1 VRVGIDARHLAA
13 HRGVARYSGALLD
26 ALAREFPQDSWALFI
41 PGSALY
47 PVVESLRQHPN
58 VEVHRH
64 RFASRP
70 LFGAAAVARRP
81 RLDRLIGG
89 PLDLVWM
96 PAPAPVALSASV
108 PLVLTVQDLSF
119 ERRPGDFT
127 TYERIWHLLARPRAL
142 ARRAN
147 RVIVLA
153 PSTGDEV
160 GVSWGIPSEQIE
172 VVAPGVALPQPASD
186 PEPARRGPEP
196 GMRRPGPG
204 LRRPGSY
211 LLAVGALEPRKAPEL
226 LADAFT
232 RARDQGLGAALVFA
246 GEGRL
251 ASRLQRPGVHV
262 LGPVSDDEL
271 DALYRGALALVVPSL
286 LEGYGLPLREAL
298 ARGVPAVVSDLPSFG
313 AELSPAV
320 LRVPPG
326 DIDALAAA
334 LLRIGSDAALRNRLA
349 RAAPRTVDGL
359 TWEAAARATRAVFA
373 EVAEGR
379 TSQ

>member
-1 VRVGIDARHLAA
+1 MRVGVDARHLAA

-26 ALAREFPQDSWALFI
+26 ALAREFPDDRWALFV
-41 PGSALY
+41 PGSAQH
-47 PVVESLRQHPN
+47 PAVESLRGHPN

-81 RLDRLIGG
+81 RLDRLIGD

-96 PAPAPVALSASV
+96 PAPAPVAVSTSV

-119 ERRPGDFT
+119 ERRPRDFT
-127 TYERIWHLLARPRAL
+127 AYERLWHLLARPRSL
-142 ARRAN
+142 GRRAA

-160 GVSWGIPSEQIE
+160 AASWRIPADRIK
-172 VVAPGVALPQPASD
+172 VVAPGVALP
-186 PEPARRGPEP
+186 EPTAAPQ
-196 GMRRPGPG
+196 RPGP
-204 LRRPGSY
+204 Y

-226 LADAFT
+226 LAQAYAVA
-232 RARDQGLGAALVFA
+232 RARGLNADLVFA
-246 GEGRL
+246 GGGRL
-251 ASRLQRPGVHV
+251 AERVRGPGVHV
-262 LGPVSDDEL
+262 LGQVSDDQL
-271 DALYRGALALVVPSL
+271 DALYRGALALVVASL

-326 DIDALAAA
+326 DVDALASA
-334 LLRIGSDAALRNRLA
+334 LLRIGGEAGLRERLA
-349 RAAPRTVDGL
+349 SAATRTVDGL
-359 TWEAAARATRAVFA
+359 TWEAAARRTRAVFA

-379 TSQ
+379 TSTTQ

>member
-1 VRVGIDARHLAA
+1 MDARHLAA

-26 ALAREFPQDSWALFI
+26 ALAREFPDDSWALFV
-41 PGSALY
+41 PGSAVY
-47 PVVESLRQHPN
+47 PMVESLRQHPN

-89 PLDLVWM
+89 RLDLVWM

-108 PLVLTVQDLSF
+108 PLALTVQDLSF
-119 ERRPGDFT
+119 ERRPRDFT
-127 TYERIWHLLARPRAL
+127 LYERLWHLLARSRSL
-142 ARRAN
+142 ARRAA

-153 PSTGDEV
+153 PSTGEEV
-160 GVSWGIPSEQIE
+160 GASWGIPLIGSRWLRR
-172 VVAPGVALPQPASD
+172 VSPVPDPKPGLP
-186 PEPARRGPEP
+186 
-196 GMRRPGPG
+196 RPGP
-204 LRRPGSY
+204 Y
-211 LLAVGALEPRKAPEL
+211 LFAVGALEPRKAPKLLAQAYARARAGGLTAEL
-226 LADAFT
+226 L
-232 RARDQGLGAALVFA
+232 FA

-251 ASRLQRPGVHV
+251 AERVRGPGVHV
-262 LGPVSDDEL
+262 LGHVSDDEL

-313 AELSPAV
+313 EDLSPAV

-326 DIDALAAA
+326 DVEALSAA
-334 LLRIGSDAALRNRLA
+334 LLRIGGEEGLRDRLA
-349 RAAPRTVDGL
+349 GAARRTVDGL

-373 EVAEGR
+373 EVAAGR
-379 TSQ
+379 TSTAQ

>member
-1 VRVGIDARHLAA
+1 
-13 HRGVARYSGALLD
+13 VARYSGALLD
-26 ALAREFPQDSWALFI
+26 ALAREFPDDRWALFV
-41 PGSALY
+41 PGSA
-47 PVVESLRQHPN
+47 QHPAVEGLRGHLN

-81 RLDRLIGG
+81 RLDRLIGD

-96 PAPAPVALSASV
+96 PAPAPVAVSASV

-119 ERRPGDFT
+119 ERRPRDFT
-127 TYERIWHLLARPRAL
+127 AYERLWHLLARPRSL
-142 ARRAN
+142 GRRAA

-160 GVSWGIPSEQIE
+160 GASWGIPAERIA
-172 VVAPGVALPQPASD
+172 VVAPGVALPERKTAFQH
-186 PEPARRGPEP
+186 
-196 GMRRPGPG
+196 PGP
-204 LRRPGSY
+204 Y

-226 LADAFT
+226 LAAAFA
-232 RARDQGLGAALVFA
+232 RARERGLKADLVFA

-251 ASRLQRPGVHV
+251 AARVRGPGVRV
-262 LGPVSDDEL
+262 VGQVSDDQL

-313 AELSPAV
+313 VELSPAV

-326 DIDALAAA
+326 DVDALSEA
-334 LLRIGSDAALRNRLA
+334 LLRIGGEVGLRDRLA
-349 RAAPRTVDGL
+349 SAARGTVEGL
-359 TWEAAARATRAVFA
+359 TWEAAARGTRAVFA
-373 EVAEGR
+373 EVVGAR
-379 TSQ
+379 TSTAQ

>member
-1 VRVGIDARHLAA
+1 VRVGVDARHLAA

-26 ALAREFPQDSWALFI
+26 ALAREFPDDRWALFV
-41 PGSALY
+41 PGSAQH
-47 PVVESLRQHPN
+47 PVVEGLRGHPN

-81 RLDRLIGG
+81 RLDRLIGD
-89 PLDLVWM
+89 PLDLIWM
-96 PAPAPVALSASV
+96 PAPAPVAVSACV

-119 ERRPGDFT
+119 ERRPRDFT
-127 TYERIWHLLARPRAL
+127 AYERLWHLLARPRSL
-142 ARRAN
+142 GRRAA

-160 GVSWGIPSEQIE
+160 GASWGIPAERIA
-172 VVAPGVALPQPASD
+172 VVAPGVAWPEHKPAFQH
-186 PEPARRGPEP
+186 
-196 GMRRPGPG
+196 PGP
-204 LRRPGSY
+204 Y
-211 LLAVGALEPRKAPEL
+211 LLAVGALEPRKAPDL
-226 LADAFT
+226 LAQAYA
-232 RARDQGLGAALVFA
+232 RARERGLDADLVFA

-251 ASRLQRPGVHV
+251 AKRVRGPGVRV
-262 LGPVSDDEL
+262 VGQVSDDQL

-313 AELSPAV
+313 EELSPAV

-326 DIDALAAA
+326 DVDALSEA
-334 LLRIGSDAALRNRLA
+334 LLRIGRDEGLRDRLA
-349 RAAPRTVDGL
+349 AAARQTVDGL
-359 TWEAAARATRAVFA
+359 TWEAAAQGTRAVFA

-379 TSQ
+379 TSTAR

>member
-1 VRVGIDARHLAA
+1 VRVGVDARHLAA

-26 ALAREFPQDSWALFI
+26 ALAREFPDDCWALFV
-41 PGSALY
+41 PGSA
-47 PVVESLRQHPN
+47 QHPAVEALRGHAN

-81 RLDRLIGG
+81 RLDRLIGD
-89 PLDLVWM
+89 PLDLIWM
-96 PAPAPVALSASV
+96 PAPAPVAVSHSV

-119 ERRPGDFT
+119 ERRPRDFT
-127 TYERIWHLLARPRAL
+127 PYERLWHLLARPRSL
-142 ARRAN
+142 ARRAA

-160 GVSWGIPSEQIE
+160 GAAWGIPAERIR
-172 VVAPGVALPQPASD
+172 VVAPGVALP
-186 PEPARRGPEP
+186 EPRPPFEL
-196 GMRRPGPG
+196 PGP
-204 LRRPGSY
+204 Y
-211 LLAVGALEPRKAPEL
+211 LLAVGALEPRKAPDL
-226 LADAFT
+226 LAQAYA
-232 RARDQGLGAALVFA
+232 RAREGGLDADLVFA

-251 ASRLQRPGVHV
+251 AERVRGPGVCV
-262 LGPVSDDEL
+262 LGQVSDDQL

-320 LRVPPG
+320 LRVAPG
-326 DIDALAAA
+326 DVDGLASA
-334 LLRIGSDAALRNRLA
+334 LLRIGRDEVRSELAGAARG
-349 RAAPRTVDGL
+349 TVDGL
-359 TWEAAARATRAVFA
+359 TWEEAARGTRAVFA
-373 EVAEGR
+373 EVAGAR
-379 TSQ
+379 TSTAQ

>member
-1 VRVGIDARHLAA
+1 VDARHLAA
-13 HRGVARYSGALLD
+13 QRGVARYSGALLD
-26 ALAREFPQDSWALFI
+26 ALAREFPDDSWALFV
-41 PGSALY
+41 PGSAVY

-58 VEVHRH
+58 IEVHRH

-81 RLDRLIGG
+81 RLDRLIGA

-119 ERRPGDFT
+119 ERRPRDFT
-127 TYERIWHLLARPRAL
+127 LYERLWHLLARPRSL
-142 ARRAN
+142 ARRAA

-160 GVSWGIPSEQIE
+160 GASWGIPAGRIE
-172 VVAPGVALPQPASD
+172 VVTPGVALSD
-186 PEPARRGPEP
+186 PGTALP
-196 GMRRPGPG
+196 RPGP
-204 LRRPGSY
+204 Y

-226 LADAFT
+226 LAQAYA
-232 RARDQGLGAALVFA
+232 RARARGLTADLVFA

-251 ASRLQRPGVHV
+251 AERVRGPGVHV
-262 LGPVSDDEL
+262 LGHVSDDQL
-271 DALYRGALALVVPSL
+271 DTLYRGALALVVPSL

-313 AELSPAV
+313 EELSPAV
-320 LRVPPG
+320 LRVAPG
-326 DIDALAAA
+326 DEDALSDAI
-334 LLRIGSDAALRNRLA
+334 LRIGSDAELRERLA
-349 RAAPRTVDGL
+349 TAARQTVDGL
-359 TWEAAARATRAVFA
+359 TWEAAARRTHAVFA
-373 EVAEGR
+373 EVASGHNTTTER
-379 TSQ
+379 RKPK

>member
-1 VRVGIDARHLAA
+1 VDARHLAA

-26 ALAREFPQDSWALFI
+26 ALAREFPKDSWALFM

-108 PLVLTVQDLSF
+108 PLALTVQDLSF
-119 ERRPGDFT
+119 ERRPRDFT

-142 ARRAN
+142 ARRAD

-153 PSTGDEV
+153 PSTGEEV
-160 GVSWGIPSEQIE
+160 GSSWGIASERIE
-172 VVAPGVALPQPASD
+172 VVAPGVALPRAVCE
-186 PEPARRGPEP
+186 PE
-196 GMRRPGPG
+196 PG
-204 LRRPGSY
+204 LRRPGPY

-232 RARDQGLGAALVFA
+232 RAREQGLSAELVFA

-251 ASRLQRPGVHV
+251 AARLQQPSVHV
-262 LGPVSDDEL
+262 LGQVSDEEL

-286 LEGYGLPLREAL
+286 LEGYGLQLREAL
-298 ARGVPAVVSDLPSFG
+298 ARGVPGVVSDLPSFG
-313 AELSPAV
+313 AELTPAV

-326 DIDALAAA
+326 DVDALTAA

-349 RAAPRTVDGL
+349 SAAPRTVEGL

-373 EVAEGR
+373 EVTG
-379 TSQ
+379 

>member
-1 VRVGIDARHLAA
+1 MDARHLAA

-26 ALAREFPQDSWALFI
+26 ALAREFPDDSWALFV
-41 PGSALY
+41 PGSAVY
-47 PVVESLRQHPN
+47 PVVEALRDHPN

-96 PAPAPVALSASV
+96 PAPAPVSLSASV

-119 ERRPGDFT
+119 ERRPRDFT
-127 TYERIWHLLARPRAL
+127 AYERLWHLLARPRSL
-142 ARRAN
+142 ARRAA

-160 GVSWGIPSEQIE
+160 GASWGIPGDRIE
-172 VVAPGVALPQPASD
+172 VVAPGVALPDPRPAL
-186 PEPARRGPEP
+186 E
-196 GMRRPGPG
+196 RPGP
-204 LRRPGSY
+204 Y
-211 LLAVGALEPRKAPEL
+211 LLAVGALEPRKAPVL
-226 LADAFT
+226 LADAFA
-232 RARDQGLGAALVFA
+232 RAREQGLDAELVFA

-251 ASRLQRPGVHV
+251 AARLERPGVQV
-262 LGPVSDDEL
+262 LGQVSDDEL
-271 DALYRGALALVVPSL
+271 DALYRGALALVAPSL

-326 DIDALAAA
+326 DRDALAAA
-334 LLRIGSDAALRNRLA
+334 LLAIGRDRQLRDRLA
-349 RAAPRTVDGL
+349 AAAAGTVDGL
-359 TWEAAARATRAVFA
+359 TWEAAARRTRAVFA
-373 EVAEGR
+373 GVAEGR
-379 TSQ
+379 TSTTH

>member
-1 VRVGIDARHLAA
+1 MRVGVDARHLAA
-13 HRGVARYSGALLD
+13 HRGVARYTGALLD
-26 ALAREFPQDSWALFI
+26 ALAREFPDDCWALFV
-41 PGSALY
+41 PGSA
-47 PVVESLRQHPN
+47 QHPAVEALRGHAN

-81 RLDRLIGG
+81 RLDRLIGD
-89 PLDLVWM
+89 PLDLIWM
-96 PAPAPVALSASV
+96 PAPAPVAVSHSV

-119 ERRPGDFT
+119 ERRPRDFT
-127 TYERIWHLLARPRAL
+127 AYERLWHLLARPRSL
-142 ARRAN
+142 GRRAA

-160 GVSWGIPSEQIE
+160 GATWRIPAERIR
-172 VVAPGVALPQPASD
+172 VVAPGVALPD
-186 PEPARRGPEP
+186 PVPDPVRAIRF
-196 GMRRPGPG
+196 PGP
-204 LRRPGSY
+204 Y
-211 LLAVGALEPRKAPEL
+211 LLAVGALEPRKAPDL
-226 LADAFT
+226 LAQAYA
-232 RARDQGLGAALVFA
+232 RAREGGLNADLVFA

-251 ASRLQRPGVHV
+251 AERVPGPGVHV
-262 LGPVSDDEL
+262 LGQVSDHQL

-326 DIDALAAA
+326 DVDALASA
-334 LLRIGSDAALRNRLA
+334 LLRIGGEAGLRETLASAAT
-349 RAAPRTVDGL
+349 RTVDGL
-359 TWEAAARATRAVFA
+359 TWEEAARGTRAVFA
-373 EVAEGR
+373 EVGEGR
-379 TSQ
+379 MSTAH

>member
-1 VRVGIDARHLAA
+1 VRVGVDARHLAA

-26 ALAREFPQDSWALFI
+26 ALAREFPDDRWALFV
-41 PGSALY
+41 PGSALH
-47 PVVESLRQHPN
+47 PAVEALREHGN

-64 RFASRP
+64 RFAGRP

-81 RLDRLIGG
+81 RLDRLIGE

-96 PAPAPVALSASV
+96 PAPAPIALSAGV

-119 ERRPGDFT
+119 ERRPRDFT
-127 TYERIWHLLARPRAL
+127 AYERVWHVLARPRSL
-142 ARRAN
+142 ARRAA

-153 PSTGDEV
+153 PSTGEEV
-160 GVSWGIPSEQIE
+160 ASTWEIPPGRID
-172 VVAPGVALPQPASD
+172 VVAPGVALPDGPTD
-186 PEPARRGPEP
+186 PLP
-196 GMRRPGPG
+196 PG
-204 LRRPGSY
+204 LVSGGY

-226 LADAFT
+226 LAEAFA
-232 RARDQGLGAALVFA
+232 RARSRGLEAELVFA

-251 ASRLQRPGVHV
+251 AGRLGGPGVRV
-262 LGPVSDDEL
+262 LGQVSDGQL

-313 AELSPAV
+313 EELSPAV

-326 DIDALAAA
+326 DVGALSEA
-334 LLRIGSDAALRNRLA
+334 LLRVSELRDGLA
-349 RAAPRTVDGL
+349 REARGTVEGL
-359 TWEAAARATRAVFA
+359 TWEAAARGTRAVFA
-373 EVAEGR
+373 EVASRGR
-379 TSQ
+379 TSKTH